1 MIVVDSS
8 VWIDHFAGRLTTQ
21 VAHLRAVL
29 ADPEQLVVIGDIVMY
44 EVLCGLRTGRAALE
58 VRELLSSHLLVTMLG
73 FDLVYRAVASYRS
86 LRARGVTIKAADV
99 FIGTYCLET
108 GMPLLTSDKDFAA
121 MRDHLGLRLAADDSA

>member
-1 MIVVDSS
+1 VIVVDSS

-29 ADPEQLVVIGDIVMY
+29 ADPEQLVVVGDMY

-58 VRELLSSHLLVTMLG
+58 VRELLSSHQLVAMLG

-121 MRDHLGLRLAADDSA
+121 MHDHLGLRRAADDPA